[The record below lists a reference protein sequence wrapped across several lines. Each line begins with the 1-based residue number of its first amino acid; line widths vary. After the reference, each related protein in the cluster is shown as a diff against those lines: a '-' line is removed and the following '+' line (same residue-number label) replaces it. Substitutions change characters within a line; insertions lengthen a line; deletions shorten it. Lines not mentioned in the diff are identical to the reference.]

1 MESELHPRSD
11 GNPRRILSG
20 RLSALG
26 RLSFSLVLPAGAP
39 GWDQE
44 SLRDC
49 SPPPTAVMGGAG
61 GFCCGTLSRPL
72 SLPVPH
78 SPG

>member
-1 MESELHPRSD
+1 MEFELYPKSD

-39 GWDQE
+39 DGT
-44 SLRDC
+44 R
-49 SPPPTAVMGGAG
+49 SPFVSALPHPLLSWVGLEAFAVG
-61 GFCCGTLSRPL
+61 L
-72 SLPVPH
+72 
-78 SPG
+78 